1 METLEKIE
9 VYEVS
14 DDGSIIENYLWDAY
28 EINEA
33 ISEGRYIIQFG
44 WQDRLFEPRWGFEQE
59 KWVEGLSNEEVR
71 QREQEIIE
79 RENEPTEL
87 EKLKQENEMLAMAV
101 MELSTFMLN
110 GGK

>member
-33 ISEGRYIIQFG
+33 ISEDRHIIQFG
-44 WQDRLFEPRWGFEQE
+44 WQGSLYEPKWDFVKEE
-59 KWVEGLSNEEVR
+59 WVEGLTDEEVR

-79 RENEPTEL
+79 QQSKLNEADMQALAILEL
-87 EKLKQENEMLAMAV
+87 AMEIEKLK
-101 MELSTFMLN
+101 
-110 GGK
+110 GGS

>member
-14 DDGSIIENYLWDAY
+14 DDGTIIENYLWDAY

-33 ISEGRYIIQFG
+33 ISEGRHIIQFG
-44 WQDRLFEPRWGFEQE
+44 WQRSLYEPKWDFVKEE
-59 KWVEGLSNEEVR
+59 WVEGLTDEEVQ

-79 RENEPTEL
+79 QQPKLNEADMQALAILEL
-87 EKLKQENEMLAMAV
+87 AMEIEKLK
-101 MELSTFMLN
+101 
-110 GGK
+110 GGN

>member
-33 ISEGRYIIQFG
+33 ISEGRHIIQFG
-44 WQDRLFEPRWGFEQE
+44 WQGSLYEPKWDFEKQEWIHGISEEEIEQRELDAAEQQE
-59 KWVEGLSNEEVR
+59 KL
-71 QREQEIIE
+71 READMQALAILELATEI
-79 RENEPTEL
+79 
-87 EKLKQENEMLAMAV
+87 EKLK
-101 MELSTFMLN
+101 
-110 GGK
+110 GGS